1 MSESAFSPEETL
13 APILLQDSYKIVF
26 FQVYVTVINML
37 LMCWICTC
45 FMELGVLA
53 LMFAPSYQLISCGS
67 RDRGPNS
74 LSLLPLLSG
83 VVLILSPLS
92 FYVILTQKFTF
103 FIRDKSLMLQMILST
118 TWMQWLY
125 IPHIAFLILTF
136 NFTIRL
142 ELLLAFEFLFRT
154 FFWNA
159 RWSAMFPIYFVV
171 QFSFWFLSAKLSLRC
186 QSLPQESRQ

>member
-92 FYVILTQKFTF
+92 FSVILAQKITF
-103 FIRDKSLMLQMILST
+103 FYQRQIFNAADDFVHNLNAMAVQCT
-118 TWMQWLY
+118 
-125 IPHIAFLILTF
+125 FLIFDCIHDFDFQFHDTF
-136 NFTIRL
+136 GI
-142 ELLLAFEFLFRT
+142 
-154 FFWNA
+154 
-159 RWSAMFPIYFVV
+159 IVGI
-171 QFSFWFLSAKLSLRC
+171 
-186 QSLPQESRQ
+186 

>member
-1 MSESAFSPEETL
+1 MFWVKKARSVSESDFSPEDTL
-13 APILLQDSYKIVF
+13 APIPLQDSYKIVF

-37 LMCWICTC
+37 LMMCWICTC

-74 LSLLPLLSG
+74 PSLLPLLSG

-92 FYVILTQKFTF
+92 FYVILAQKITFF

-118 TWMQWLY
+118 T
-125 IPHIAFLILTF
+125 
-136 NFTIRL
+136 
-142 ELLLAFEFLFRT
+142 
-154 FFWNA
+154 
-159 RWSAMFPIYFVV
+159 
-171 QFSFWFLSAKLSLRC
+171 
-186 QSLPQESRQ
+186 